1 MIAPHGGTLI
11 GGYANAEQA
20 QAIREEA
27 GSLPSLSI
35 NPRQLSDAH
44 MIAQGAF
51 SPLTGFMGHEDY
63 NSVVRTMRLADGQP
77 WSLPITLGVDSLHAT
92 DLREGKR
99 VSLTTEGG
107 EVVGVLS
114 LEGKYRRD
122 RGEEAQEVFRTTDE
136 QHPGVANM
144 YQEGDVLLGGK
155 VTMLPG
161 RPNLEEGVGPHYRT
175 PAETREA
182 IEGLGWNTVVGFQ
195 TRNPVHRA
203 HEYIQK
209 CALEAVDGLMLHP
222 LVGETKG
229 DDIPAPVRMRCY
241 RALLDNYYPS
251 GRVLLTVLPAFMRY
265 AGPREAIFH
274 ALVRKNYGCTHF
286 IVGRDHAGVGN
297 YYGPYDAQHIFREFP
312 PNSLGI
318 TPLFFEN
325 SFFCRRCQGMGT
337 EKTCPHGPEHRVNL
351 SGTQVRAMLA
361 QGEMP
366 PDEFTRPEV
375 ARVLMESM
383 AAARPG

>member
-1 MIAPHGGTLI
+1 MIAPHGGTLVE
-11 GGYANAEQA
+11 GYADAEHA
-20 QAIREEA
+20 LAIREEA
-27 GSLPSLSI
+27 GGLPSVTL
-35 NPRQLSDAH
+35 NARQLSDAH

-51 SPLTGFMGHEDY
+51 SPLTGFMSHEDY
-63 NSVVRTMRLADGQP
+63 TSVVKTMHLANGQP
-77 WSLPITLGVDSLHAT
+77 WSLPITLGVDSLRAA
-92 DLREGKR
+92 DLAEGKR
-99 VSLTTEGG
+99 VALATEGG
-107 EVVGVLS
+107 EIVGVLA

-122 RGEEAQEVFRTTDE
+122 REEEAQEVFRTTDE

-155 VTMLPG
+155 ITMLPG
-161 RPNLEEGVGPHYRT
+161 SPNLEEGVEPYYRT

-182 IEGLGWNTVVGFQ
+182 IEERGWETVVGFQ

-209 CALEAVDGLMLHP
+209 CAMEARDGLLLHP

-241 RALLDNYYPS
+241 QVLLDNYYPS
-251 GRVLLTVLPAFMRY
+251 NRVLLSVLPAFMRY
-265 AGPREAIFH
+265 AGPREAVFH

-297 YYGPYDAQHIFREFP
+297 YYGTYDAQHIFREFSP
-312 PNSLGI
+312 ESLGI

-337 EKTCPHGPEHRVNL
+337 EKTCPCGVEHRVSL

-366 PDEFTRPEV
+366 PEEFTRPEV

-383 AAARPG
+383 AAARPS

>member
-1 MIAPHGGTLI
+1 MIAPHGGTLVE
-11 GGYANAEQA
+11 GYADAEQA

-27 GSLPSLSI
+27 ESLLSVAL

-63 NSVVRTMRLADGQP
+63 TAVVKTMHLADGQP
-77 WSLPITLGVDSLHAT
+77 WSLPITLGVDSLRAA

-99 VSLTTEGG
+99 VAMTSESGDLVGILT
-107 EVVGVLS
+107 

-122 RGEEAQEVFRTTDE
+122 REEEAQEVFRTTEE

-155 VTMLPG
+155 ITMLPG
-161 RPNLEEGVGPHYRT
+161 RPNLEEGVEPYYRT

-209 CALEAVDGLMLHP
+209 CAMEARDGLLLHP

-241 RALLDNYYPS
+241 QALLENYYPS
-251 GRVLLTVLPAFMRY
+251 SRVLLTVLPAFMRY

-297 YYGPYDAQHIFREFP
+297 YYGPYDAQHIFREFSP
-312 PNSLGI
+312 DSLGI
-318 TPLFFEN
+318 MPLFFEN

-337 EKTCPHGPEHRVNL
+337 EKTCPHGADHRVSL

-366 PDEFTRPEV
+366 PEEFTRPEV